1 MPTSSF
7 PPLSSDQL
15 YRYSQLSDLDVDCKS
30 TKHLTPLDE
39 IVGQERAQQ
48 AVEFA
53 MSMPD
58 KGYNIYAI
66 GRNGLGK
73 RTMVM
78 RYLNRHEPNGRNN
91 SLHDWC
97 YVINFDD
104 ARVPKVLKMPAGK
117 GGKFKKDIEKFI
129 VKLTKALPLAFDNE
143 MYYSSAEK
151 LKSQLSNRQEAA
163 LAGLTKEAQERSVSL
178 TITAQG
184 SYELVAMNGEEPHT
198 DESFRELTKK
208 QQDELEDGIVE
219 LESKLRGIVRQFTVW
234 EEEYSDKQQKQ
245 DEQVALE
252 VLDHLMSK
260 VKESYASFTAVKT
273 YLNAMHK
280 DILDNLDLFLENNEE
295 QLALS
300 YASLDKKM
308 PRRYQVNVLVSQADD
323 KMPIVVEEAP
333 NYHSIFGYIE
343 NATFKGTIFSDFS
356 LIRSGSLHKA
366 NGGVLMIDAAKVL
379 EQPYVWDGLK
389 RALRSRKLSLS
400 SLEREVTLSGTISL
414 DPEAIPL
421 DVKII
426 LFGDYQT
433 YQLLQHYDPEFSELF
448 RVTADFEDV
457 MPRNDKSEALY
468 AKFISSIV
476 HGNKMLHCDRN
487 AIKRIIEFSSRQAD
501 DQNKLS
507 LHSADIANLLRESNY
522 VARSLNAN
530 MIRASHVEQALQNH
544 EVRICRLKDNV
555 MQSYVNGTTLIST
568 DSQVVGQVNALSV
581 ISTSDH
587 QFGAP
592 NRITATTAFGEGK
605 VFDIERKVDL
615 GGSLH
620 SKGVM
625 ILSAYLSSILGKT
638 AKIPLTTHIT
648 FEQSYGGVDGDS
660 ASMAELCAIVSAFSD
675 KPIRQDIAIT
685 GSMNQFGEAQ
695 PIGGVNEKIEGFFD
709 VCQIK
714 GRTKHQGVIIPQSN
728 VQNLMLRHDIVDAVK
743 KGQFNIWSITHVSQ
757 AIELLTG
764 VESGILLNNKTREKA
779 GINGDNTTKLSAVD
793 HPAHSVLGIAQSR
806 LNLLRQASQPQSS

>member
-1 MPTSSF
+1 MKTF
-7 PPLSSDQL
+7 PLVSPLSSDQL
-15 YRYSQLSDLDVDCKS
+15 YRTSELSGLAPEFKS
-30 TKHLTPLDE
+30 TKKLTPINE

-53 MSMPD
+53 MSMKD

-73 RTMVM
+73 RTMVL
-78 RYLNRHEPNGRNN
+78 RYLNRHVPDGHGHT
-91 SLHDWC
+91 LYDWC
-97 YVINFDD
+97 YVINFDE
-104 ARVPKVLKMPAGK
+104 ARTPKVLKLPAGK
-117 GGKFKKDIEKFI
+117 GVELKKDIEKLM
-129 VKLTKALPLAFDNE
+129 VRLVKALPLAFDNE
-143 MYYSSAEK
+143 MYYSRAEK
-151 LKSQLSNRQEAA
+151 LKGSLAQKQESA
-163 LAGLTKEAQERSVSL
+163 LQGLTHEAKESSISL
-178 TITAQG
+178 TITPQG
-184 SYELVAMNGEEPHT
+184 SYELVAMNGEEPYT
-198 DESFRELTKK
+198 EDSFAQLSKK
-208 QQDELEDGIVE
+208 DQDKLETAITS
-219 LESKLRGIVRQFTVW
+219 LESKLRVIVRKFTVW
-234 EEEYSDKQQKQ
+234 EEEYSEKQLKH
-245 DEQVALE
+245 DEQVAQD
-252 VLDHLMSK
+252 VLAHLTDKLKDKYS
-260 VKESYASFTAVKT
+260 SLPAVKS
-273 YLNAMHK
+273 YLAGMHK
-280 DILDNLDLFLENNEE
+280 DIIDNLDLFLEENEE

-308 PRRYQVNVLVSQADD
+308 PRRYQINVLVSQDTE
-323 KMPIVVEEAP
+323 KMPILIEETP

-356 LIRSGSLHKA
+356 LIRPGSLHKA
-366 NGGVLMIDAAKVL
+366 NGGVLMIDAIKVL

-421 DVKII
+421 DIKII
-426 LFGDYQT
+426 LLGDYQT

-457 MPRNDKSEALY
+457 MPRTQKSEAQY
-468 AKFISSIV
+468 AQFISSII
-476 HGNKMLHCDRN
+476 HGNKMLHCDRG

-522 VARSLNAN
+522 CARAGKAN
-530 MIRASHVEQALQNH
+530 MIRASHVEQALHNN
-544 EVRICRLKDNV
+544 ELRVCRLKDNV
-555 MQSYVNGTTLIST
+555 MQSFVNGTTLIST
-568 DSQVVGQVNALSV
+568 QAHAIGQVNALSV
-581 ISTSDH
+581 IATSDH
-587 QFGAP
+587 QFGVP

-605 VFDIERKVDL
+605 VFDIERKVHL

-625 ILSAYLSSILGKT
+625 ILSAYLASILGQT
-638 AKIPLTTHIT
+638 AKIPLTTHLT

-660 ASMAELCAIVSAFSD
+660 ASMAELCAMVSAFSQQ
-675 KPIRQDIAIT
+675 PIRQDIAIT

-709 VCQIK
+709 VCAIK
-714 GRTKHQGVIIPQSN
+714 GRKVTQGVIIPQSN
-728 VQNLMLRHDIVDAVK
+728 VQNLMLRKDIVEAVK
-743 KGQFNIWSITHVSQ
+743 KGKFNIWAIEHVTQ

-764 VESGILLNNKTREKA
+764 IPSGISVKGSHKSASYPDHSIFGLAQVRLEK
-779 GINGDNTTKLSAVD
+779 
-793 HPAHSVLGIAQSR
+793 
-806 LNLLRQASQPQSS
+806 LRKENSKVAK